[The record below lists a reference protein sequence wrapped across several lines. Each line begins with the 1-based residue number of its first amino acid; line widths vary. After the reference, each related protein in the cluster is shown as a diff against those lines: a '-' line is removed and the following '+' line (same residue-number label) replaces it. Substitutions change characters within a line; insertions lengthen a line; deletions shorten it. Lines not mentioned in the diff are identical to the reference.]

1 MSKEEFIKLDQ
12 YFTVEQVACA
22 LQVSHEYIRTLIE
35 TDNLESIDLPGEID
49 NPVKIPAE
57 SFARFIADCACR
69 EDIYPQDVHRQP
81 LPQKVYTGVFA
92 V

>member
-1 MSKEEFIKLDQ
+1 MAKEEFIRLDQ
-12 YFTVEQVACA
+12 YFTVAQVACA
-22 LQVSHEYIRTLIE
+22 LQVSHEYIRILIE
-35 TDNLESIDLPGEID
+35 TGNLESIDLPGEID

-57 SFARFIADCACR
+57 SFARFIADCAHK
-69 EDIYPQDVHRQP
+69 EDIYPQDVHRQA